1 MEENTTPP
9 AQQETPWVGYLIL
22 AVIVIFTFKMCSS
35 CMESNEDVP
44 VEETPVTR
52 LQTDIGYRF
61 VDQNASYGNP
71 PHNEYYYRSFAY
83 KITNFDKDNSECW
96 MDLYRF
102 GDSVAM
108 SSDKDKKLMTTMVY
122 FFVDSDSLKLQ
133 DENDWNI
140 TWDESQDSLWIGN
153 YFWIAKNGHT
163 EVVKGTY
170 YK

>member
-35 CMESNEDVP
+35 CMDSNEDVP

-108 SSDKDKKLMTTMVY
+108 SSDKDKQLMTTMVY
-122 FFVDSDSLKLQ
+122 FFVDSDSLELYK
-133 DENDWNI
+133 DDWDLY
-140 TWDESQDSLWIGN
+140 WDESQDSLWIGN
-153 YFWIAKNGHT
+153 YIWFAKNGHT